1 MPYAVRSVDTRSEI
15 REFLTSR
22 RARISPEQAG
32 LISYGGRRVPGLR
45 REEVAVLA
53 GVSVPY
59 YTRIERGDMKS
70 VSDNVLEALAR
81 ALRLD
86 EAERAH
92 LFDLARAARPTSSP
106 RPRRAPRQRV
116 RPSIQHV
123 LDGLTGAAAFVHNA
137 RLDNLA
143 ANQLG
148 YALYSD
154 MFSRAAGPGPV
165 NSARYVFL
173 DPGARD
179 FYADWDRAASDV
191 VAVLRSAAGRDPYDR
206 DLSDLVGELST
217 QSAEFRTRWA
227 AHNVRFHDTGTKDLH
242 HPVVGDLTLTYNR
255 MELAADPGLAITIWT
270 AEPGSKSAEALS
282 LLGSWAATPDEEN
295 ASADHENSLATQA
308 GPATGS
314 PAPSTSTPLRH
325 RPVESTRTA
334 PRLPGAT
341 TDRGRRWSGRSG
353 GCARRCA
360 RRARSARARPRMSS
374 CRRGRRRRRCRR
386 RR

>member
-1 MPYAVRSVDTRSEI
+1 VHPRSEI

-22 RARISPEQAG
+22 RARITPEEAG
-32 LISYGGRRVPGLR
+32 LISYGSRRVPGLR

-59 YTRIERGDMKS
+59 YTRIERGEMHGI
-70 VSDNVLEALAR
+70 SDSVLEALAR

-92 LFDLARAARPTSSP
+92 LFDLARALRPTSSP
-106 RPRRAPRQRV
+106 RRRRAPRRRV
-116 RPSIQHV
+116 RPSVQHV
-123 LDGLTGAAAFVHNA
+123 LDAFTGGAAFVHNA

-154 MFSRAAGPGPV
+154 MFTRAAGPGPV

-173 DPGARD
+173 EPSARD
-179 FYADWDRAASDV
+179 FYVDWDRAASDV
-191 VAVLRSAAGRDPYDR
+191 VGVLRSAAGRDPYDR

-242 HPVVGDLTLTYNR
+242 HPVVGDITLTYNR
-255 MELAADPGLAITIWT
+255 MELAADPGQALTIWA

-282 LLGSWAATPDEEN
+282 LLGSWAATLQQPELQDAPD
-295 ASADHENSLATQA
+295 H
-308 GPATGS
+308 P
-314 PAPSTSTPLRH
+314 
-325 RPVESTRTA
+325 
-334 PRLPGAT
+334 
-341 TDRGRRWSGRSG
+341 
-353 GCARRCA
+353 
-360 RRARSARARPRMSS
+360 
-374 CRRGRRRRRCRR
+374 
-386 RR
+386 